1 MFVCDGEGKEG
12 PYLPID
18 ILRRGLDVARLAV
31 DAAGV
36 SDSLA
41 QETWRVALCTYV
53 YVCIESGRYKA
64 DEKKRFN

>member
-1 MFVCDGEGKEG
+1 MCVC

-31 DAAGV
+31 DAAVV

-41 QETWRVALCTYV
+41 QET
-53 YVCIESGRYKA
+53 
-64 DEKKRFN
+64 